1 MENVHYCLELLVSR
15 SDDLVQ
21 ASDHNHSYYRWKRL
35 DYLIYGTF
43 EFLCSLLVEDNHL
56 ELHSW
61 VCYKT
66 LVGNK
71 LVPQREQLH
80 LKYCLGQDKGSISF
94 FVKNVSLEMGY
105 SDVETRCGG
114 GLGGVGVGEGGD
126 AFGDTDFKSVIDSSK
141 LGGNCVGIGGGIC
154 FDINSEGG
162 ESTLLIEGYF
172 CLNSFS
178 EVMDEFLECVDWRRS
193 GVAYTFN
200 KRE

>member
-1 MENVHYCLELLVSR
+1 MVENVHYCLELLVSR
-15 SDDLVQ
+15 SNDLVQ

-80 LKYCLGQDKGSISF
+80 LKYCLGQDKRFYF
-94 FVKNVSLEMGY
+94 FLLLRTCHLKWDILMWKH
-105 SDVETRCGG
+105 DVE
-114 GLGGVGVGEGGD
+114 ED
-126 AFGDTDFKSVIDSSK
+126 
-141 LGGNCVGIGGGIC
+141 
-154 FDINSEGG
+154 
-162 ESTLLIEGYF
+162 
-172 CLNSFS
+172 
-178 EVMDEFLECVDWRRS
+178 S
-193 GVAYTFN
+193 GVLV
-200 KRE
+200 